1 MLTLHHL
8 GVSQS
13 ERIIW
18 LLEELELPYAL
29 KYYARDPVT
38 RLAPPELRAI
48 HPAGTAPVLT
58 TEEGVTIAESGAIA
72 QFILAR
78 YADGR
83 LAPGTLDAAFPHYLY
98 WFHFANG
105 NLVPALGRMMML
117 RRAELKE
124 DHPTMA
130 FARERVERALNMLD
144 ERLAEGPWLA
154 GEAFTAADVM
164 NVFGVTTMLHFSPW
178 DITPCTHI
186 KAWLERVSQRP
197 AYQRASIQKS
207 PAPGAQG

>member
-13 ERIIW
+13 ERVIW
-18 LLEELELPYAL
+18 LLEELGLPYAL
-29 KYYARDPVT
+29 KHYQRDPVT
-38 RLAPPELRAI
+38 MLSPPELLAV

-58 TEEGVTIAESGAIA
+58 TEEGVTIAESGAIV

-78 YADGR
+78 YGEGR
-83 LAPGTLDAAFPHYLY
+83 LTPAVQDAAFPHYLY

-105 NLVPALGRMMML
+105 NLVPHLGRVMML

-124 DHPTMA
+124 DHPMMA
-130 FARERVERALNMLD
+130 FARDRVERALGMLN

-154 GEAFTAADVM
+154 GAEFTAADVM

-178 DITPCTHI
+178 DITPYVHI
-186 KAWLERVSQRP
+186 TAWLERVSQRP

-207 PAPGAQG
+207 PARGAQG